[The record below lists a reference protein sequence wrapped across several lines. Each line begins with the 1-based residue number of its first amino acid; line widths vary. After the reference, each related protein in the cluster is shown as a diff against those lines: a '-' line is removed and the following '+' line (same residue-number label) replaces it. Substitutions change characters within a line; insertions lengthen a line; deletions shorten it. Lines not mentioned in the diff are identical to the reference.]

1 MIRTILLT
9 LSLFVICSIA
19 VAEDKTSFRAGA
31 ASAVV
36 TPPVGSYIAGD
47 ARNRKFTGVH
57 DDLFV
62 KAVIVHDGQTAVAFV
77 AVDCLGLVSHTIQQI
92 QSEAAERA
100 DLPGLTAERI
110 IVASTHCH
118 NGPDIVGL
126 WGPDLQTSGV
136 DPKYMDRLVETAVRQ
151 VQQAA
156 ASLVPAT
163 LHTAQIQSEVDWVL
177 NECEPDDLDRTLSV
191 LKLQSRDGT
200 CIATMTNFACHP
212 TILDGVHNV
221 VSADWVGG
229 LYRGMAEKLD
239 GEHLFFQGA
248 IGGWVQPV
256 KGNRSFELADRYG
269 REIAVESRSALAQ
282 ATTAANPRIEFA
294 STTISIPVQN
304 EGWKQLS
311 QIGVLPTKIG
321 DRIETAVAAVRIGD
335 VGMATHPGETAPEH
349 SRITREMLG
358 TRTTMVIGLGL
369 DALGYISKPDYFVH
383 PDKYPH
389 AEYLNMTS
397 VGPAA
402 APKML
407 EGLRVV
413 ASKVAP

>member
-1 MIRTILLT
+1 MIRTTLLT
-9 LSLFVICSIA
+9 LSLVVICSIA
-19 VAEDKTSFRAGA
+19 AAEDKTPFRAGA

-36 TPPVGSYIAGD
+36 NPPVGSYIAGD
-47 ARNRKFTGVH
+47 AQDRKFTGVH
-57 DDLFV
+57 DDLFS
-62 KAVIVHDGQTAVAFV
+62 KAVIVHDGQSAVAFV
-77 AVDCLGLVSHTIQQI
+77 AVDCIGLLSHTIQQI
-92 QSEAAERA
+92 QHEAAKRA
-100 DLPGLTAERI
+100 KLPGLTAERI

-136 DPKYMDRLVETAVRQ
+136 DPKYLDRLIETVARQ
-151 VQQAA
+151 VQRAA

-163 LHTAQIQSEVDWVL
+163 LHTAQIQSKVDWVL
-177 NECEPDDLDRTLSV
+177 NECEPGELDRTLTV
-191 LKLQSRDGT
+191 LKLQSNDGT
-200 CIATMTNFACHP
+200 CIATITNFACHP

-248 IGGWVQPV
+248 VGGWVQPV

-269 REIAVESRSALAQ
+269 REIAAESQSALEQ

-304 EGWKQLS
+304 EGWKQLA
-311 QIGVLPTKIG
+311 QIGVLPVKIG
-321 DRIETAVAAVRIGD
+321 DSVETVVAAVRVGD
-335 VGMATHPGETAPEH
+335 LGIATHPGETAPEH

-358 TRTTMVIGLGL
+358 TQRTMVVGLGL

-383 PDKYPH
+383 PEKYPH

-397 VGPAA
+397 VGPEA
-402 APKML
+402 APRML

>member
-1 MIRTILLT
+1 MIHKLLLT
-9 LSLFVICSIA
+9 LSLFVIGSIA
-19 VAEDKTSFRAGA
+19 VAEDNTPFRAGA

-36 TPPVGSYIAGD
+36 NPPVGSYIAGD

-57 DDLFV
+57 DDLYA
-62 KAVIVHDGQTAVAFV
+62 KAVFIHDGQSAVAFV
-77 AVDCLGLVSHTIQQI
+77 VVDCLGLLSHTVQQI
-92 QSEAAERA
+92 QNEAAKLA

-126 WGPDLQTSGV
+126 WGPDVQTSGV
-136 DPKYMDRLVETAVRQ
+136 DPKYMDRLVATAARQ
-151 VQQAA
+151 VQRAA

-163 LHTAQIQSEVDWVL
+163 LHTAQIQSKVDWVL
-177 NECEPDDLDRTLSV
+177 NECEPDELDRTLTV
-191 LKLQSRDGT
+191 LKLQSTGGK
-200 CIATMTNFACHP
+200 CIATITNFACHP

-229 LYRGMAEKLD
+229 LYRGMADKLD

-248 IGGWVQPV
+248 VGGWVQPA

-269 REIAVESRSALAQ
+269 REIASESLSALEQ
-282 ATTAANPRIEFA
+282 ATITANPRIDFA

-311 QIGVLPTKIG
+311 QLGVLPIKI
-321 DRIETAVAAVRIGD
+321 DESVETAVAAVHIGD
-335 VGMATHPGETAPEH
+335 IGIATHPGETAPEH
-349 SRITREMLG
+349 SRITRKMLG
-358 TRTTMVIGLGL
+358 TRTTMVIGLAL
-369 DALGYISKPDYFVH
+369 DALGYISKPDYFLH
-383 PDKYPH
+383 PEKYPH

-397 VGPAA
+397 VGPEA
-402 APKML
+402 APVIL

-413 ASKVAP
+413 TRKASP